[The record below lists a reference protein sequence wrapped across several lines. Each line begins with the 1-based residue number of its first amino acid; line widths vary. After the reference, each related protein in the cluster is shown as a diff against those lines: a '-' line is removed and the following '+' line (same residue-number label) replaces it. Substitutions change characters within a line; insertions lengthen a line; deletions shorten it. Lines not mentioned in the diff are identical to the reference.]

1 MAQPNITFDP
11 PAPALLPTE
20 EAFAKILPEIQAL
33 PDSEAATIN
42 IDINSAFTTV
52 VGCLPEIQAMRGE
65 IEAEWRNFDLVQFD
79 KLEEY
84 ALALAHAQAQ
94 YRNSSK
100 PKSSVVEEAAELV
113 VIRDRMLFDAQSLA
127 RHGLLD
133 GAPLEKIR
141 MVPGYKA
148 LAGDVLTLHSTF
160 KDAWS
165 KIEGKTPYTL
175 EDVQRA
181 GVMALDFFKLV
192 GLREQSQAQT
202 GEATLQRQK
211 LFTLFAR
218 AYDNARRAV
227 HYLRFKAGDAESIAP
242 SLYVGRSSR
251 RRAEEDVNVVPVAP
265 GADAPGNDVSAAA
278 ASNTPVP
285 SIIIENKAGL
295 PLDNPFTS

>member
-1 MAQPNITFDP
+1 VAQLNITFDLAV
-11 PAPALLPTE
+11 PAQLPTE
-20 EAFAKILPEIQAL
+20 EAFAKTLPELAAL

-42 IDINSAFTTV
+42 IDLNSAFATV
-52 VGCLPEIQAMRGE
+52 VGCLPEIRAMRGQ
-65 IEAEWRNFDLVQFD
+65 IEAEWPNFDLVRFD
-79 KLEEY
+79 KLEQY

-94 YRNSSK
+94 HRSARK
-100 PKSSVVEEAAELV
+100 ARTSVAGEAAELV

-127 RHGLLD
+127 RHGLID
-133 GAPLEKIR
+133 GAPLEKLR
-141 MVPGYKA
+141 MVAGYKA

-192 GLREQSQAQT
+192 GLREQSLAQAS
-202 GEATLQRQK
+202 EAMLQRQK

-218 AYDNARRAV
+218 AYDDARRAV
-227 HYLRFKAGDAESIAP
+227 HYLRFEAGDAESIAP

-251 RRAEEDVNVVPVAP
+251 RRAEEKVDVIA
-265 GADAPGNDVSAAA
+265 GARDADAAAGGA
-278 ASNTPVP
+278 TSPASSRPTLP
-285 SIIIENKAGL
+285 SIVIENRAGVL
-295 PLDNPFTS
+295 RDNPFTS